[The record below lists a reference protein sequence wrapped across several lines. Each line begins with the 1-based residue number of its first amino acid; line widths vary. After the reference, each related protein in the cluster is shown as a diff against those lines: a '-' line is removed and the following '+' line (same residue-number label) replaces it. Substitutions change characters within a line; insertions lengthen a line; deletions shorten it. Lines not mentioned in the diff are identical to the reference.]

1 MHRCSKKN
9 FCTGTSGSLY
19 SITLKRFRPWQIEF
33 TTEKGLFPNFAPLIF
48 SFWTVPALNEE
59 LQKKVKDQNCSPKR
73 QLKVEPSTFII
84 HAQTDEIFHS
94 EGQNSV
100 SRLAFL

>member
-1 MHRCSKKN
+1 M
-9 FCTGTSGSLY
+9 
-19 SITLKRFRPWQIEF
+19 
-33 TTEKGLFPNFAPLIF
+33 A
-48 SFWTVPALNEE
+48 VDEE
-59 LQKKVKDQNCSPKR
+59 LQQQVLNRNCSPAR
-73 QLKVEPSTFII
+73 QVKVEPSAAII

>member
-1 MHRCSKKN
+1 MY
-9 FCTGTSGSLY
+9 F
-19 SITLKRFRPWQIEF
+19 ITLKRFRPWQIEF
-33 TTEKGLFPNFAPLIF
+33 TTGNSHFRDFAHQ
-48 SFWTVPALNEE
+48 FWGFWALASLYDE
-59 LQKKVKDQNCSPKR
+59 LHKKVKNQNCFPKR